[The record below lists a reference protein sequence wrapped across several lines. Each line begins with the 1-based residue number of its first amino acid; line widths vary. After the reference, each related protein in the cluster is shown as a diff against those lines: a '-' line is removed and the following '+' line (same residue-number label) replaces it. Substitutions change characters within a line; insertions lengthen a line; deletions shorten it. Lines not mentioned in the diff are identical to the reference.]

1 MASEGS
7 RWLLSTMAAGGF
19 RTASERLPTASDGF
33 RRLTTAS
40 ERLPTASSPLR
51 RYGESV
57 VDLVS
62 EEDLTML
69 VQDGEGT
76 TGHIMAKHMEA

>member
-1 MASEGS
+1 
-7 RWLLSTMAAGGF
+7 MAAICDGCGWLPNGF
-19 RTASERLPTASDGF
+19 RTASDCFRLLPAASDGF
-33 RRLTTAS
+33 RTAS